1 MSMEKFPTTNKLPI
15 PNNIDFNNKPF
26 KSIKLSIDFGKE
38 NTKCQYYLHN
48 CVQVEFQEISQEQ
61 SKYNPETIYFFTSE
75 GSYSTTQP
83 NSNRIEVN
91 SVPQDQSQNTLYFI
105 NEGESEP

>member
-1 MSMEKFPTTNKLPI
+1 MNKFPTENKLLI

-26 KSIKLSIDFGKE
+26 KGIKLSIDFGKE

-48 CVQVEFQEISQEQ
+48 CAQIEFQEILQEQ

-75 GSYSTTQP
+75 GSHSTTQP
-83 NSNRIEVN
+83 NSNREEVN
-91 SVPQDQSQNTLYFI
+91 SSPLNPNQDTLYFI
-105 NEGESEP
+105 NEEESEP